1 MHIEPSTRST
11 KTPRQR
17 TAKDWRPSVE
27 TAPCIIARDVMRA
40 DPDRVDSSDCLQEVL
55 HRMRSLMVASL
66 PVCNPQGDLFGMISY
81 RDIGSRSSIND
92 GALSN
97 ATAGSLAEKATVTI
111 DVGDPVD
118 KGMLQLMGTKQ
129 VWVVPVLDG
138 KRLVGVIHYS
148 DLKRYA

>member
-27 TAPCIIARDVMRA
+27 TPSCISARDVMRA
-40 DPDRVDSSDCLQEVL
+40 DPDRVDANDCLQEVV

-111 DVGDPVD
+111 DVDDPVD